1 MRNIN
6 GWEIDWP
13 VLPLQL
19 GCCARDYQ
27 QACDFRS
34 CRWAM
39 ELSSI
44 SVINVSAFTSR
55 RVFYFIRCVCG
66 TPNLLLSYILV
77 TENSAGGQR
86 HHKNTSF
93 VLLPQ
98 GGISCARVAPYQ
110 FAQLPLISSNNG
122 KSAQFSGDTST
133 LQKTL
138 PSESFASVWLKCPL
152 FTYACM

>member
-1 MRNIN
+1 MSLHSQVA
-6 GWEIDWP
+6 E
-13 VLPLQL
+13 
-19 GCCARDYQ
+19 Y
-27 QACDFRS
+27 FT
-34 CRWAM
+34 
-39 ELSSI
+39 LSD
-44 SVINVSAFTSR
+44 
-55 RVFYFIRCVCG
+55 VCG

-86 HHKNTSF
+86 HHKNTSS

-122 KSAQFSGDTST
+122 KSAQFSGDMST

-138 PSESFASVWLKCPL
+138 PSESFASV
-152 FTYACM
+152 